1 MFAISVENDNSMVL
15 PGSIYMFLNVGQ
27 QQVDKNYL
35 SYLVGR
41 FPEIE
46 TQTSGWIIVVVWVH
60 F

>member
-15 PGSIYMFLNVGQ
+15 LGSIYMFLNVGQ

-41 FPEIE
+41 FPEVE
-46 TQTSGWIIVVVWVH
+46 TQTSGWIIVVV
-60 F
+60 